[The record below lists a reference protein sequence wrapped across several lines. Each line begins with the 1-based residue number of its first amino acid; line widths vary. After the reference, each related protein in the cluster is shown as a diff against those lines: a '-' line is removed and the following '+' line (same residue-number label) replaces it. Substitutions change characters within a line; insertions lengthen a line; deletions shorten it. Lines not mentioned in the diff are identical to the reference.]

1 MNDSLAG
8 ARRTT
13 QPKAEAKDLFNMV
26 MEGNCSITYIRKL
39 IAVPPPIEG
48 VLRAYARR
56 YPEDGS
62 RVERILK
69 FREDVSREFETLV
82 EPQTLVFQLS
92 GARARAGRQNRR
104 HAQ

>member
-1 MNDSLAG
+1 MNDSLVG

-39 IAVPPPIEG
+39 IAVPPPIET

-69 FREDVSREFETLV
+69 FREDVLREFETLV

-104 HAQ
+104 NAQ